1 MKSGSASDVA
11 FWHCRSVAFSGS
23 SFCSVLHL
31 VSFHTA
37 ESVQALSAM
46 SGNAMAVALL
56 RGAAATGGSF
66 LAISFGVSLCLK
78 TAAVMAER
86 KRVSVDNV
94 RK

>member
-1 MKSGSASDVA
+1 M
-11 FWHCRSVAFSGS
+11 
-23 SFCSVLHL
+23 
-31 VSFHTA
+31 VSIRPA
-37 ESVQALSAM
+37 ESVQVHNAM